1 MHSAARDYCGPSS
14 FLKPSSI
21 DLKTHTMCGICGTF
35 NFSGGPVSERTIRT
49 AMNAIRHR
57 GPDDEGLYIKGPIG
71 LGHLRLSIID
81 LSEGGHQPMASADRT
96 KWIVFNGEIYNY
108 RELRQLLERE
118 GETFRSTSDTEVLL
132 RLYERKGAACLDFLE
147 GMFAFAIWDETER
160 ALFIA
165 RDRLG
170 IKPLYFFQ
178 DSHRIV
184 FASEIKAILQ
194 DESVPRAIDQNA
206 LITYFTFG
214 HSFAPQT
221 MYKGIQKLLPGH
233 YMRCTSAGSSTHKYW
248 DIDQV
253 EQHSSVDS
261 EKCYEEIRHRL
272 EQAVESHMVSDV
284 PVGVFLSGGVDSS
297 AIVAYM
303 AKSSSSQMKT
313 FSIGFDV
320 GGEFNELKEARL
332 IAQKFGTEH
341 HEKTVAHIDVEK
353 LIQKLV
359 YHYDEP
365 FADAANLPT
374 YIISQFAREHVKV
387 VLSGEGGDEVF
398 GGYRRYRAHIMSDKL
413 RRIPAVLR
421 YDVASNLIPVNAR
434 TRRLRKIIETLQINE
449 TAKRYGTWV
458 NLFSDEARMQ
468 LLMPAAKQAL
478 LEFDGY
484 DVFRQY
490 MQSPR
495 NWDTTNRIMYAD
507 LKSWM
512 PDTYLEKI
520 DKAAMAVGLEGR
532 VPFLD
537 HRLVAYAYSLPGPM
551 KVRGLVTK
559 YALKKSLEPVLPN
572 STLYRPKH
580 GFSVPL
586 DAWFRGGLR
595 KFVSEVLFDSSPRY
609 ADYLDQKF
617 VTRLYNEHLRGER
630 DWGGQLWAILNFE
643 LWHRTFMS
651 RS

>member
-1 MHSAARDYCGPSS
+1 
-14 FLKPSSI
+14 
-21 DLKTHTMCGICGTF
+21 
-35 NFSGGPVSERTIRT
+35 
-49 AMNAIRHR
+49 
-57 GPDDEGLYIKGPIG
+57 
-71 LGHLRLSIID
+71 
-81 LSEGGHQPMASADRT
+81 
-96 KWIVFNGEIYNY
+96 
-108 RELRQLLERE
+108 
-118 GETFRSTSDTEVLL
+118 
-132 RLYERKGAACLDFLE
+132 
-147 GMFAFAIWDETER
+147 
-160 ALFIA
+160 
-165 RDRLG
+165 
-170 IKPLYFFQ
+170 
-178 DSHRIV
+178 
-184 FASEIKAILQ
+184 
-194 DESVPRAIDQNA
+194 
-206 LITYFTFG
+206 
-214 HSFAPQT
+214 
-221 MYKGIQKLLPGH
+221 
-233 YMRCTSAGSSTHKYW
+233 
-248 DIDQV
+248 
-253 EQHSSVDS
+253 
-261 EKCYEEIRHRL
+261 
-272 EQAVESHMVSDV
+272 MVSDV
-284 PVGVFLSGGVDSS
+284 PVGAFLSGGIDSS

-303 AKSSSSQMKT
+303 AKSSPRQLKT

-320 GGEFNELKEARL
+320 GGEFNELNEARL

-341 HEKTVAHIDVEK
+341 HEKTVTELDVEK

-365 FADAANLPT
+365 FSDAANLPT
-374 YIISQFAREHVKV
+374 FIVSEFAREHVKV

-398 GGYRRYRAHIMSDKL
+398 GVYRRYQAHIMSDRL

-421 YDVASNLIPVNAR
+421 HDVASKLIPVSAR
-434 TRRLRKIIETLQINE
+434 TRKVRKIIETLQIDE

-458 NLFSDEARMQ
+458 NMFSDEARMQ

-490 MQSPR
+490 MQRPH
-495 NWDTTNRIMYAD
+495 NWDTTNRIMYTD
-507 LKSWM
+507 LKGWM

-551 KVRGLVTK
+551 KVRGRVTK

-586 DAWFRGGLR
+586 NAWFRGSLR
-595 KFVSEVLFDSSPRY
+595 KFVGDVLFDSSSRH
-609 ADYLDQKF
+609 AAYLDQGF
-617 VTRLYNEHLRGER
+617 VSKLYDEHLRGER
-630 DWGGQLWAILNFE
+630 DWGTQLWAILNFE

>member
-1 MHSAARDYCGPSS
+1 
-14 FLKPSSI
+14 
-21 DLKTHTMCGICGTF
+21 MCGICGTF
-35 NFSGGPVSERTIRT
+35 NFSGSPVAERSIRA

-57 GPDDEGLYIKGPIG
+57 GPDDEGLYINGPIG

-81 LSEGGHQPMASADRT
+81 LSQGGHQPMSSADGT

-108 RELRQLLERE
+108 RELRQQLERD

-132 RLYERKGAACLDFLE
+132 RLYERKGAACLDLLE

-160 ALFIA
+160 ELFLA

-178 DSHRIV
+178 DSRRIM

-194 DESVPRAIDQNA
+194 DETVPRAIDQNA

-221 MYKGIQKLLPGH
+221 MYQGIQKLLPGH
-233 YMRCTSAGSSTHKYW
+233 YMRCTSTNSSTHKYW
-248 DIDQV
+248 DIDRV

-261 EKCYEEIRHRL
+261 EMCYEEIRHRL

-284 PVGVFLSGGVDSS
+284 PVGAFLSGGIDSS

-303 AKSSSSQMKT
+303 AKSSSRQLKT
-313 FSIGFDV
+313 FTIGFDE
-320 GGEFNELKEARL
+320 GGQFNELKEARL
-332 IAQKFGTEH
+332 IAQKYGTEH
-341 HEKTVAHIDVEK
+341 HEKTVSQIDVEN

-365 FADAANLPT
+365 FSDAANLPT
-374 YIISQFAREHVKV
+374 YIMSQYASEHVKV

-398 GGYRRYRAHIMSDKL
+398 GGYRRYQAHIMSDKL

-421 YDVASNLIPVNAR
+421 YDVASKLIPVHAR
-434 TRRLRKIIETLQINE
+434 TRELRKIIETLQINE
-449 TAKRYGTWV
+449 TGKRYGTWV

-478 LEFDGY
+478 QEFDGY

-490 MQSPR
+490 MERPR
-495 NWDTTNRIMYAD
+495 NWDTTNRIMYTD
-507 LKSWM
+507 LKSWL

-537 HRLVAYAYSLPGPM
+537 HRLVAYAYSLPGRM

-559 YALKKSLEPVLPN
+559 YALKKSLEPVLPH

-586 DAWFRGGLR
+586 NPWFRGSLR
-595 KFVSEVLFDSSPRY
+595 KFVADVLFDSSPRY
-609 ADYLDQKF
+609 ADCLDRKF
-617 VTRLYNEHLRGER
+617 VSKLYNEHLRGER
-630 DWGGQLWAILNFE
+630 DWGNQLWAILNFE